1 VLAEIV
7 AVPPANLRI
16 DEENPRISQPNIGQ
30 NKALQAL
37 AAHLGSKLHALAADI
52 VEYGIDPSSL
62 MIVMESPSE
71 TARYIVLDGNRRL
84 AAIRALEY
92 PESVKDAVE
101 SSVLRKLR
109 KLSQEYQDDPL
120 ESVPA
125 VVVKDR
131 AEAHH
136 WIELGHT
143 GEFGGAAKLRWGAD
157 ESARFRARSGTPEP
171 HTQVLDFL
179 ERRGD
184 LTAEL
189 RRDIPTSSF
198 KRLIES
204 PAVRSR
210 LGWELRNKVLYLVAD
225 EVVVAK
231 ANMYVLRD
239 LAPGGGTSVE
249 DIYTKEKRQKYADD
263 LPGDVVV
270 KPTVKSGQGVPIT
283 SAGFRGG
290 SSGAAKPTGKKGG
303 NRIGRKR
310 DRLIPSDCVLNI
322 PSSSQRL
329 REMEREL
336 RKLSLE
342 NHTNAISVL
351 VRVFLELSIDTYLL
365 KNVPSVHE
373 RNKLA
378 KKMEAAKDDLLRRQK
393 LTAKQAKPVEKAV
406 SGGTFLAASIAT
418 MHEYVHNAHMFPEPS
433 DLRSAWDSL
442 QPFVTAL
449 WSP

>member
-1 VLAEIV
+1 MLTEIV
-7 AVPPANLRI
+7 AVPPANLRV
-16 DEENPRISQPNIGQ
+16 DEENPRISQPNAGQ

-52 VEYGIDPSSL
+52 VEYGLDPSSL

-71 TARYIVLDGNRRL
+71 PGRYIVLDGNRRL
-84 AAIRALEY
+84 AAIRALEN
-92 PESVKDAVE
+92 PESVKDAVD
-101 SSVLRKLR
+101 SSVLRKMR
-109 KLSQEYQDDPL
+109 KLSQEYQADPI
-120 ESVPA
+120 EN
-125 VVVKDR
+125 VVATVLKDR
-131 AEAHH
+131 AEAQH

-143 GEFGGAAKLRWGAD
+143 GEYGGAAKLKWGAD

-184 LTAEL
+184 LSADL
-189 RRDIPTSSF
+189 RRQIPTSSF

-204 PAVRSR
+204 PAVRSK
-210 LGWELRNKVLYLVAD
+210 LGLDLRNKILHLLAD
-225 EVVVAK
+225 ESVVAK

-249 DIYTKEKRQKYADD
+249 QIYTKEKRQKYADN

-270 KPTVKSGQGVPIT
+270 KPTLKSGQGAPIT
-283 SAGFRGG
+283 SAGFGG
-290 SSGAAKPTGKKGG
+290 AGGGGTTSGKKSGKRLG
-303 NRIGRKR
+303 KKR
-310 DRLIPSDCVLNI
+310 DRLVPSDCVLNI

-342 NHTNAISVL
+342 NHTNAVSVL
-351 VRVFLELSIDTYLL
+351 FRVFIELSIDTYLL
-365 KNVPSVHE
+365 KHVPSVHE

-378 KKMEAAKDDLLRRQK
+378 VKMTAAKDDLLRRQK
-393 LTAKQAKPVEKAV
+393 LTMKQAKPVEKAV

-418 MHEYVHNAHMFPEPS
+418 MHEYVHNAHMFPEPG
-433 DLRSAWDSL
+433 DLRSSWDSL